1 LHSNDQGR
9 YKTGILAPLSALLN
23 LWRSKVGVGVFNKS
37 ICIFIPRFENAGMKK
52 RTDFLVIGSGI
63 AGLTFALK
71 AAKFGKVTVI
81 TKANLD
87 DTNTRYAQGGIAA
100 VFSEPDNFEK
110 HIKDTLIAGGGIC
123 NEEVVRMVVHEA
135 PERIKDLI
143 DLGVSFDKKEDGTYD
158 LAKEGGHT
166 EYRILHHKDKTGEA
180 IQKTLIEQVRK
191 EANIEIF
198 EHHFAIDIL
207 TQHHL
212 GVELKRD
219 YPDIKCFGVYVAD
232 LKNPKVITFLS
243 KITVI
248 ATGGMGNVYMTT
260 TNPEIATGDGVAMVY
275 RAKGTIENM
284 EFVQFHPTSLWDP
297 NTRPSFLITEALR
310 GYGAVLKNMSG
321 EKFMNRYDSRGSL
334 APRDIVARAIDN
346 EMKIWGDDHVWLD
359 CTHLDS
365 EGLKDHFPNVYE
377 HCLTR
382 GIDITKDMIP
392 VVPAAHYSCGGIKV
406 DMNGQSN
413 IHRLYALG
421 EVSST
426 GLHGA
431 NRLASNSLIEA
442 AVYSHRAAMHS
453 GNLLKDLTFEE
464 KIPDW
469 DYKGTTHLEEMVLV
483 TQNYREVQ
491 MIMSNYVGIVRS
503 DLRLERA
510 LARLEIIYKENE
522 SLYKRSLIS
531 QKIVELRNLINV
543 GYIIIKMAA
552 NRNESIGLHYSIDHP
567 KRGFSEF

>member
-1 LHSNDQGR
+1 
-9 YKTGILAPLSALLN
+9 
-23 LWRSKVGVGVFNKS
+23 
-37 ICIFIPRFENAGMKK
+37 MKR

-71 AAKFGKVTVI
+71 ASKFGKVTVV
-81 TKANLD
+81 TKSGID
-87 DTNTRYAQGGIAA
+87 ESNTRYAQGGIAA
-100 VFSEPDNFEK
+100 ALREPDNFEK
-110 HIKDTLIAGGGIC
+110 HVMDTLVAGGGLC
-123 NEEVVRMVVHEA
+123 NEEIVRGVVEEA
-135 PERIKDLI
+135 PERIRDLI
-143 DLGVSFDKKEDGTYD
+143 HLGVPFDKNEDGTFD
-158 LAKEGGHT
+158 LAREGGHT
-166 EYRILHHKDKTGEA
+166 EYRILHHKDTTGEA
-180 IQKTLIEQVRK
+180 IENTLVEQVRHQP
-191 EANIEIF
+191 AIEIL

-212 GVELKRD
+212 GEIVRKNH
-219 YPDIKCFGVYVAD
+219 PGVKCYGAYVAD
-232 LKNPKVITFLS
+232 LKKQEVITFLA
-243 KITVI
+243 KVTVI

-260 TNPEIATGDGVAMVY
+260 TNPEVATGDGIAMVY
-275 RAKGTIENM
+275 RAKGVIENM

-310 GYGAVLKNMSG
+310 GYGAVLRNISG
-321 EKFMNRYDSRGSL
+321 EQFMSRYDSRGSL

-346 EMKIWGDDHVWLD
+346 EMKIWGDDYVWLD
-359 CTHLDS
+359 CKHLDRK
-365 EGLKDHFPNVYE
+365 GLMDHFPNVYE
-377 HCLTR
+377 HCLKK

-392 VVPAAHYSCGGIKV
+392 VVPAAHYSCGGVKV
-406 DMNGQSN
+406 DVNGQSS
-413 IHRLYALG
+413 IDRLYALG

-442 AVYSHRAAMHS
+442 AVYSHRAAVHAGERVS
-453 GNLLKDLTFEE
+453 ELSLEE

-469 DYKGTTHLEEMVLV
+469 DYKGTTHLEEMILV

-510 LARLEIIYKENE
+510 LVRLEIIYKENE

-531 QKIVELRNLINV
+531 KKIVELRNLINV

-552 NRNESIGLHYSIDHP
+552 SRNESVGLHYSIDHP
-567 KRGFSEF
+567 KRSVSEF

>member
-1 LHSNDQGR
+1 
-9 YKTGILAPLSALLN
+9 
-23 LWRSKVGVGVFNKS
+23 
-37 ICIFIPRFENAGMKK
+37 MKK

-71 AAKFGKVTVI
+71 AAKSGKVSIV
-81 TKANLD
+81 TKSKLED
-87 DTNTRYAQGGIAA
+87 SNTRYAQGGIAA

-110 HIKDTLIAGGGIC
+110 HIKDTLIAGDGFC
-123 NEEVVRMVVHEA
+123 NEEVVRMVVEEA

-143 DLGVSFDKKEDGTYD
+143 AFGVSFDRKEDGTYD

-166 EYRILHHKDKTGEA
+166 EYRILHQKDKTGEA
-180 IQKTLIEQVRK
+180 IENTLVEQVRK
-191 EANIEIF
+191 DPNIEIY
-198 EHHFAIDIL
+198 EDHFAIEIL

-212 GVELKRD
+212 GDILKKN
-219 YPDIKCFGVYVAD
+219 YPDIKCYGAYVAD
-232 LKNPKVITFLS
+232 LVNQKVITFLS
-243 KITVI
+243 KVTII

-275 RAKGTIENM
+275 RAKGNIENM

-297 NTRPSFLITEALR
+297 NKRPSFLITEALR
-310 GYGAVLKNMSG
+310 GYGAELKNMSG
-321 EKFMNRYDSRGSL
+321 EKFMKRYDSRGSL

-359 CTHLDS
+359 CSHLNK
-365 EGLKDHFPNVYE
+365 EGLIDHFPNVYE
-377 HCLTR
+377 HCIAR

-406 DMNGQSN
+406 DLDGQSN
-413 IHRLYALG
+413 ISRLYALG

-442 AVYSHRAAMHS
+442 AVYSHRAAIHA
-453 GNLLKDLTFEE
+453 GARLKELTFEE

-469 DYKGTTHLEEMVLV
+469 DYKGTTHLEEMILV
-483 TQNYREVQ
+483 TQNYKEVQ

-510 LARLEIIYKENE
+510 LIRLEIIYKETE
-522 SLYKRSLIS
+522 SLFKRSLIS
-531 QKIVELRNLINV
+531 KKICELRNLINV
-543 GYIIIKMAA
+543 GYLIIKMAK
-552 NRNESIGLHYSIDHP
+552 NRQESRGLHYSIDHP
-567 KRGFSEF
+567 KRTSSEF

>member
-1 LHSNDQGR
+1 
-9 YKTGILAPLSALLN
+9 
-23 LWRSKVGVGVFNKS
+23 
-37 ICIFIPRFENAGMKK
+37 MKK

-63 AGLTFALK
+63 AGLTFALN
-71 AAKFGKVTVI
+71 AAKYGKVSVV
-81 TKANLD
+81 TKATLED
-87 DTNTRYAQGGIAA
+87 SNTWYAQGGIAA

-110 HIKDTLIAGGGIC
+110 HISDTLIAGDGFC
-123 NEEVVRMVVHEA
+123 NEEVVRMVVQEA

-143 DLGVSFDKKEDGTYD
+143 ALGVSFDRREDGSYD

-166 EYRILHHKDKTGEA
+166 EFRILHHKDRTGEA
-180 IQKTLIEQVRK
+180 IQKALIEQVK
-191 EANIEIF
+191 KHPNIHLYEQ
-198 EHHFAIDIL
+198 HFAIEIL

-212 GVELKRD
+212 GDVLKKN
-219 YPDIKCFGVYVAD
+219 YPDIKCFGAYVAD
-232 LKNPKVITFLS
+232 LVNQKVITFLS
-243 KITVI
+243 KVTVI

-284 EFVQFHPTSLWDP
+284 EFVQFHPTSLYDP
-297 NTRPSFLITEALR
+297 NRRPSFLITEALR
-310 GYGAVLKNMSG
+310 GYGAVLENIAG

-359 CTHLDS
+359 CRHLDA

-377 HCLTR
+377 HCLAR
-382 GIDITKDMIP
+382 GIDITKDLIP

-406 DMNGQSN
+406 DMDGQSN
-413 IHRLYALG
+413 INRLYALG
-421 EVSST
+421 EAAST

-442 AVYSHRAAMHS
+442 VVYSHRAAMNS
-453 GNLLKDLTFEE
+453 GSRLSELTFED

-469 DYKGTTHLEEMVLV
+469 DYKGTTHLEEMILV
-483 TQNYREVQ
+483 TQNYKEVQ

-510 LARLEIIYKENE
+510 LVRLEIIYKENE

-531 QKIVELRNLINV
+531 KKICELRNLINV
-543 GYIIIKMAA
+543 GYIIIKMAK
-552 NRNESIGLHYSIDHP
+552 NRQESRGLHYSIDHP
-567 KRGFSEF
+567 KRAISEF

>member
-1 LHSNDQGR
+1 
-9 YKTGILAPLSALLN
+9 
-23 LWRSKVGVGVFNKS
+23 
-37 ICIFIPRFENAGMKK
+37 MKK

-71 AAKFGKVTVI
+71 AAKYGKVAVV
-81 TKANLD
+81 TKANID

-110 HIKDTLIAGGGIC
+110 HIKDTLIAGDGFC
-123 NEEVVRMVVHEA
+123 DEDVVRMVVEEA
-135 PERIKDLI
+135 PDRIKDLI
-143 DLGVSFDKKEDGTYD
+143 DMGVSFDRKEDGTYD
-158 LAKEGGHT
+158 LAKEGGHS
-166 EYRILHHKDKTGEA
+166 EHRILHHKDRTGEA
-180 IQKTLIEQVRK
+180 IQKTLVEKVRS
-191 EANIEIF
+191 EPNIEIY
-198 EHHFAIDIL
+198 EKHFAIEIL

-212 GVELKRD
+212 GDVLKKN
-219 YPDIKCFGVYVAD
+219 YPDIKCFGAYVAD
-232 LKNPKVITFLS
+232 LVNQKVISFLS
-243 KITVI
+243 RVTVI

-297 NTRPSFLITEALR
+297 NQRPSFLITEALR
-310 GYGAVLKNMSG
+310 GYGAVLKNMAG
-321 EKFMNRYDSRGSL
+321 EQFMKRYDSRGSL

-359 CTHLDS
+359 CTHLKA
-365 EGLKDHFPNVYE
+365 EGLIDHFPNVYE
-377 HCLTR
+377 HCLAR

-406 DMNGQSN
+406 DKNGESN
-413 IHRLYALG
+413 ISRLYALG
-421 EVSST
+421 EASST

-442 AVYSHRAAMHS
+442 AVYSHRAAEHA
-453 GNLLKDLTFEE
+453 GKLLGKLKFEE

-469 DYKGTTHLEEMVLV
+469 DYKGTTHLEEMILV
-483 TQNYREVQ
+483 TQNYKEVQ

-510 LARLEIIYKENE
+510 LVRLEIIYKETE

-531 QKIVELRNLINV
+531 KKICELRNVINV
-543 GYIIIKMAA
+543 GYVIIKMAKS
-552 NRNESIGLHYSIDHP
+552 RKDSIGLHYSIDHP
-567 KRGFSEF
+567 KRSISEF

>member
-1 LHSNDQGR
+1 
-9 YKTGILAPLSALLN
+9 
-23 LWRSKVGVGVFNKS
+23 VGVFNKS